1 GVRADLATNPDGQFV
16 IVAVGARAV
25 AFAVQAPV
33 LGGGEVPG
41 VHTMRRREI
50 ILAGHAGARNPSAPG
65 PDIRGRNLREEILVL
80 EEPDVFQRSDFGTR
94 RQNLPE
100 HASDV
105 L

>member
-50 ILAGHAGARNPSAPG
+50 ILAGHAGARNPRAPG
-65 PDIRGRNLREEILVL
+65 PDIPGPYPREEILVF
-80 EEPDVFQRSDFGTR
+80 ERPDVFQRPDFRSR
-94 RQNLPE
+94 RLNSP
-100 HASDV
+100 
-105 L
+105 